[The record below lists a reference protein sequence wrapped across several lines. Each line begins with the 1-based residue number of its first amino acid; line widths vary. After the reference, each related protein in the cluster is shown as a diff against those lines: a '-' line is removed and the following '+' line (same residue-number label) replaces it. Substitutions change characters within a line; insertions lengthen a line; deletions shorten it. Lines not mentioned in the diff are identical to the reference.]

1 MQGDTGRFHPSP
13 TSSVHP
19 EHLQYFD
26 LAGRLAGLAAREGAT
41 LPAPLSLP
49 LLRAVR
55 LAPRAHGE
63 RKACADSRR
72 GIGGVSQ
79 RVMPAGRNIEKPLA
93 PPNMS

>member
-49 LLRAVR
+49 GATLHLCWRHEPRAVWQYV
-55 LAPRAHGE
+55 
-63 RKACADSRR
+63 RR
-72 GIGGVSQ
+72 RISAFSSVTLCNTS
-79 RVMPAGRNIEKPLA
+79 VYL
-93 PPNMS
+93 